1 METRPYFIAG
11 DLSCSIVVGVLTAV
25 VATATVSEA
34 WPMLAAMLIGMVLG
48 MAVAAVGILGFGP
61 FFGMIELQMPAM
73 IAGMLTGMVVAMTAA
88 ARPLAS
94 SMASVVGGTL
104 GMVTFVAVWIADVR
118 LRGRSPRWTS

>member
-25 VATATVSEA
+25 AATATVSEA
-34 WPMLAAMLIGMVLG
+34 WPMLAAMVVGMVLG

-73 IAGMLTGMVVAMTAA
+73 LAGMLTGMVVAMTATTI
-88 ARPLAS
+88 PLAS
-94 SMASVVGGTL
+94 STASVIGGTL
-104 GMVTFVAVWIADVR
+104 GLTTFVAVWLADAR
-118 LRGRSPRWTS
+118 LRARRPQ